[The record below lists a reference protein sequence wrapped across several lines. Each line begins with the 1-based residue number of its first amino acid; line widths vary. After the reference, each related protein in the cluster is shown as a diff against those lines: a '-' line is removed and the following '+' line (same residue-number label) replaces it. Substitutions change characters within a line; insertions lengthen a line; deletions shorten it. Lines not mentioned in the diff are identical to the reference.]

1 MDIRST
7 GVTGKVA
14 DERCGLSGITLN
26 KNAIPYDPETP
37 AVTSGIRVGSAATT
51 TQGMGVNEM
60 KQIASLIARAIKDG
74 GEPAKA
80 AAIAAD
86 VRALTA
92 QFPVYPR

>member
-1 MDIRST
+1 
-7 GVTGKVA
+7 
-14 DERCGLSGITLN
+14 
-26 KNAIPYDPETP
+26 
-37 AVTSGIRVGSAATT
+37 
-51 TQGMGVNEM
+51 M